1 MNDGKVMSDEKVKNS
16 IIRYVNELNKLLLN
30 SGHDMI
36 NFTEKGL
43 EITLDLQKY
52 KDKFFVI
59 DEILVIPHE
68 DIMREL
74 LKDIQIQSK
83 SHLFYNMVNNDELD
97 ISVDKEGEL
106 IYTLTDKGKINANN
120 MVKNILLKKKP
131 KKL

>member
-1 MNDGKVMSDEKVKNS
+1 
-16 IIRYVNELNKLLLN
+16 
-30 SGHDMI
+30 MI

-52 KDKFFVI
+52 KDKFFMI
-59 DEILVIPHE
+59 DEVLVIPHE

-83 SHLFYNMVNNDELD
+83 SHLFYNMVSNDELD

-120 MVKNILLKKKP
+120 MVKNILLKMKP

>member
-16 IIRYVNELNKLLLN
+16 IIRYVNELNKLLLS
-30 SGHDMI
+30 SGYDMI

-120 MVKNILLKKKP
+120 MVKNILLKMKP